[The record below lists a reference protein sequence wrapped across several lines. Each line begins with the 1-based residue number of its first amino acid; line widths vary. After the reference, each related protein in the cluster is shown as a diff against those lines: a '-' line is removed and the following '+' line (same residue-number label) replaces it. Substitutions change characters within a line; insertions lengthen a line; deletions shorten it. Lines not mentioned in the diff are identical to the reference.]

1 MKKTKCL
8 LLVGLLGTLLCYGSV
23 AAFADEAELVPIE
36 SLKPAVPMVKPVLT
50 GTGGPLILS
59 DSPESPKT
67 EGAYYRDSVTG
78 SFRVFWHHQN
88 MTGEPLTVAVAVTN
102 ESDEPVMLFSNGIG
116 LATDYYPD
124 VAGQTALAGFMNNRA
139 AQKKEAILQP
149 GDSYCLTAL
158 TEHTHTAS
166 GIANF
171 SAYTQK
177 GHKDATVTVTTL
189 GYKEQPANPIDVP
202 ILPKDMH
209 VRGTFPHMDRTGTL
223 EYNTS
228 DGNSLIRISSAAS
241 GPWSDSMPGEY
252 EEGWNAID
260 GESAIN
266 NGNYGVMYRLNI
278 AIHNETDAKRV
289 ISVYDNPSGG
299 AGHYVIGW
307 GKDLLQSPYVNYL
320 NAWKFTEFTVNK
332 KGKTVAAELSLTG
345 GAAGPQTLY
354 FTNGDAK

>member
-1 MKKTKCL
+1 MKKSKSLLHIGLMGAL
-8 LLVGLLGTLLCYGSV
+8 LLTGS
-23 AAFADEAELVPIE
+23 ATALADEAELVPIE
-36 SLKPAVPMVKPVLT
+36 SLKPAVPMVKPILT
-50 GTGGPLILS
+50 GTGGSLILS

-124 VAGQTALAGFMNNRA
+124 IAGQVALADFMSNHA

-149 GDSYCLTAL
+149 GESYYLTAL
-158 TEHTHTAS
+158 TENTYTAS

-171 SAYTQK
+171 TAYTQK
-177 GHKDATVTVTTL
+177 GHRDAMVTVTTL
-189 GYKEQPANPIDVP
+189 GYKEQPANPLDVP
-202 ILPKDMH
+202 VLTKDMH
-209 VRGTFPHMDRTGTL
+209 VRGTFPHADRTGTL

-228 DGNSLIRISSAAS
+228 SGNSLIRISSAAA

-252 EEGWNAID
+252 EEGWNAVD
-260 GESAIN
+260 GGAVIN
-266 NGNYGVMYRLNI
+266 NGNYGVMYHLNV
-278 AIHNETDAKRV
+278 AINNEENVKRV

-299 AGHYVIGW
+299 AGHYVIRW
-307 GKDLLQSPYVNYL
+307 GKDLFRSPFVNYQM
-320 NAWKFTEFTVNK
+320 AWKFTRFTVNK

-354 FTNGDAK
+354 FTNSDVK

>member
-1 MKKTKCL
+1 MKKSKWLLNFGLICTL
-8 LLVGLLGTLLCYGSV
+8 LLSGS
-23 AAFADEAELVPIE
+23 AAVLADDAELVPIE

-102 ESDEPVMLFSNGIG
+102 VSNEPVMLFSEGIG
-116 LATDYYPD
+116 LATNYYPD
-124 VAGQTALAGFMNNRA
+124 IAGQIALADFMGNRA

-149 GDSYCLTAL
+149 DESYYLSTIAEN
-158 TEHTHTAS
+158 TYTAS

-171 SAYTQK
+171 TAYTQV
-177 GHKDATVTVTTL
+177 GHQDATVKVTTL
-189 GYKEQPANPIDVP
+189 GYKEQPANPLDVP
-202 ILPKDMH
+202 ILTKDMH
-209 VRGTFPHMDRTGTL
+209 VRGTFPHADRTGTL
-223 EYNTS
+223 QYNTS
-228 DGNSLIRISSAAS
+228 DGNSMIRISSAAS

-252 EEGWNAID
+252 EDGWNAVD
-260 GESAIN
+260 GGKVIN
-266 NGNYGVMYRLNI
+266 NGNYGVMYHLSV
-278 AIHNETDAKRV
+278 AINNEEDANRA

-307 GKDLLQSPYVNYL
+307 GKDLLQSPFVDYQR
-320 NAWKFTEFTVNK
+320 AWKFAEFSVNK
-332 KGKTVAAELSLTG
+332 KGKTVAANLSLTG

-354 FTNGDAK
+354 FTNSEIK

>member
-1 MKKTKCL
+1 MKKSKL
-8 LLVGLLGTLLCYGSV
+8 LLHIGLLGTLLV
-23 AAFADEAELVPIE
+23 AESATALADETELVPIE
-36 SLKPAVPMVKPVLT
+36 SLKPAVPMVKPDLM
-50 GTGGPLILS
+50 GTGGSLILS

-88 MTGEPLTVAVAVTN
+88 MTGGPLTVAVAVTN
-102 ESDEPVMLFSNGIG
+102 ESDEPVMLFSEGIG

-124 VAGQTALAGFMNNRA
+124 VAGQMALADFMGNHA

-149 GDSYCLTAL
+149 GESYFLTTLAED
-158 TEHTHTAS
+158 TYTAS

-171 SAYTQK
+171 TAYTQH
-177 GHKDATVTVTTL
+177 GHRDATVTVTTL
-189 GYKEQPANPIDVP
+189 GYKEQPVNPLDVP
-202 ILPKDMH
+202 ILTKDMH
-209 VRGTFPHMDRTGTL
+209 VRGTFPHADRTGTL

-228 DGNSLIRISSAAS
+228 SSNSLIRISSAAT
-241 GPWSDSMPGEY
+241 GQWSDSMPGEY

-260 GESAIN
+260 GGTVIN
-266 NGNYGVMYRLNI
+266 NGNYGVMYHLSV
-278 AIHNETDAKRV
+278 AINNEEAAKRI

-307 GKDLLQSPYVNYL
+307 GKDLLQSPYVDYH

-332 KGKTVAAELSLTG
+332 KGKTVSAELSLTG

-354 FTNGDAK
+354 FTNRAVK

>member
-1 MKKTKCL
+1 MKKSKWL
-8 LLVGLLGTLLCYGSV
+8 LQVGLLGTLFLSGS
-23 AAFADEAELVPIE
+23 ATALADEAELVPIE
-36 SLKPAVPMVKPVLT
+36 SLKPAVPMVKPVLE

-67 EGAYYRDSVTG
+67 EGAFYRDSVTG

-102 ESDEPVMLFSNGIG
+102 ESDEPIMLFSNGIG

-124 VAGQTALAGFMNNRA
+124 VAGQNALADFMGNHA

-149 GDSYCLTAL
+149 GESYYLTAL
-158 TEHTHTAS
+158 TENTHTAS

-171 SAYTQK
+171 TAYKQH
-177 GHKDATVTVTTL
+177 GHEDAKVTVTTL
-189 GYKEQPANPIDVP
+189 GYKEQPSNPLDVP

-228 DGNSLIRISSAAS
+228 SGNSLIRISSAAY
-241 GPWSDSMPGEY
+241 GPWGDSMPGEY
-252 EEGWNAID
+252 EEGWNAVD
-260 GESAIN
+260 GGTAVN

-278 AIHNETDAKRV
+278 AINNEENAKRV

-307 GKDLLQSPYVNYL
+307 GKDLLRSPFVNYQK
-320 NAWKFTEFTVNK
+320 AWKFTEFTVNK

-354 FTNGDAK
+354 FTNSDVK